1 MNAPRRLPA
10 KKPAPR
16 SGAKPAATQRPAGRR
31 RPQTPA
37 PHPLAKWIP
46 AAAAVA
52 VLGVVI
58 VAGGAGGSGG
68 GDDNEAAPPVE
79 NSEYVISNLTAPDG
93 SAGGVMTDL
102 STAPI
107 VKTALGQSLA
117 FGASGDEVKAVQ
129 ARLTALGFAPGVDDG
144 LFGGQTQQ
152 AVWAF
157 EKLVMNVPR
166 GQATGTVT
174 NDMWQ
179 RMQDPLVIT
188 PLRPGNGTH
197 VEIYLPQQVAAVFTD
212 NRATL
217 VIHISSGDGQTW
229 CDTVKLDT
237 NAKGETLDPPV
248 DKAVCGESRTPGGV
262 FKFTRKVVGK
272 RNGPLGGMMNPVYFN
287 YGIAMHGADNVPLE
301 PASHGCIR
309 MHQKIS
315 DVFQNF
321 VAIGDLVYVWG
332 QDGRQPEDY
341 SEAETIAPF
350 NYPDPNA
357 TTTTSTT
364 TTTTTTI
371 PATSTTVEQ
380 TTTTPKATTTT
391 SPATTTTQTTPP
403 TTTVPTATSAP

>member
-1 MNAPRRLPA
+1 MNAPRRPPA
-10 KKPAPR
+10 KKAAPR
-16 SGAKPAATQRPAGRR
+16 RPAAPRHAH
-31 RPQTPA
+31 TPA
-37 PHPLAKWIP
+37 PHALAKWIP

-58 VAGGAGGSGG
+58 VVGGAGGDGN
-68 GDDNEAAPPVE
+68 GDANEAAPPVE
-79 NSEYVISNLTAPDG
+79 NSEFVISDLTAPDG
-93 SAGGVMTDL
+93 SAGGVMTES

-107 VKTALGQSLA
+107 VKTALSQSLA

-166 GQATGTVT
+166 SQATGTVT

-188 PLRPGNGTH
+188 PLRPGTGTH

-217 VIHISSGDGQTW
+217 VIHISSGDGKTW

-237 NAKGETLDPPV
+237 NAKGELLDPPV

-272 RNGPLGGMMNPVYFN
+272 RNGPLGGMMNPIYFN

-315 DVFQNF
+315 DVFQSF
-321 VAIGDLVYVWG
+321 VDIGDLVYVWG

-341 SEAETIAPF
+341 SEAETVAPF

-364 TTTTTTI
+364 TTTTI
-371 PATSTTVEQ
+371 PATTTTVEQ
-380 TTTTPKATTTT
+380 TTTTPKSTTTT
-391 SPATTTTQTTPP
+391 SPATTTTQTPTTPP
-403 TTTVPTATSAP
+403 TTVPTATSAP